1 MEVVGI
7 WWLSSRMREVMTSE
21 TERERER
28 KQHPLPNA
36 VHRKRHRERANRR
49 DWRHH
54 VKYISRRRCIYLNVR
69 KSRSPSVK
77 EKWRRKGEW
86 MAKWKGFSWKQSIRI
101 KGLMLE
107 RLEHAAQRHRH
118 RDEGRLIH
126 MTTGSSAIHAIKYA
140 VSKRLKKQH

>member
-21 TERERER
+21 TESERER

-36 VHRKRHRERANRR
+36 VHRKSHRERANRR

-54 VKYISRRRCIYLNVR
+54 VKYISGRRCIYLNVR

-77 EKWRRKGEW
+77 GKWRRKGEW
-86 MAKWKGFSWKQSIRI
+86 MAKWKGFFGKQSIRI
-101 KGLMLE
+101 KGLMLWKAGTCSTKTPPQGWRQVNTYDNRQLCYSCHKVCCE
-107 RLEHAAQRHRH
+107 
-118 RDEGRLIH
+118 
-126 MTTGSSAIHAIKYA
+126 
-140 VSKRLKKQH
+140 KKI